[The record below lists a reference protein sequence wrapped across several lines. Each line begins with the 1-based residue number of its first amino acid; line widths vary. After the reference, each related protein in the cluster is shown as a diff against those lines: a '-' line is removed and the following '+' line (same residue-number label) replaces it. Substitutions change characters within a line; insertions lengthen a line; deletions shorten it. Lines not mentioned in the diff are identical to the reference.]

1 MERGVWSKKNIE
13 QIKNSRDMFSTI
25 FLFVIIKAIILFH
38 FSVYGGSYDVFSTKT
53 CAKVYE
59 RI

>member
-1 MERGVWSKKNIE
+1 
-13 QIKNSRDMFSTI
+13 MFSTI

-38 FSVYGGSYDVFSTKT
+38 FSVYGGIYDVFSTKT

-59 RI
+59 QI